1 MQDNDSRS
9 GPDRT
14 VSAVRFTHSSG
25 ATHAAKAGVA
35 VWRRVRVAAEW
46 VAIWVIRRRRT
57 PMAYDLLIKNGLIVD
72 GSGMP
77 SFRGDVG
84 VKDGKIVE
92 IGKLS
97 GPAAKTIDAAGR
109 AVAPGFIDNHCH
121 YDAQVTWDPL
131 CTFSPEHGATSV
143 IFGNCSLSLAPVRR
157 GTEERLAEFLSYVE
171 AIPMEVLKTVEFEWE
186 TVPQYME
193 HLDNHLGINVGN
205 LIGHS
210 AVRHYVM
217 GDDCQKA
224 GATEAQLKA
233 MQDVVRDGM
242 QAGAL
247 GLSVSREKGHFDPQ
261 GVHIPALWADEQE
274 IFALADVLR
283 DMATGTIQAGGGQYV
298 ELKDGMMRRLAE
310 ASGRTVVYNSLSHTM
325 RRPDEW
331 KIHMARIEE
340 TAALGIRAYPMC
352 SPNRITQDF
361 TMKNSQVFRG
371 LPTWHPILLMSDDE
385 KLRLYADPEIRAK
398 LHDEAVVNKPD
409 AAVGIS
415 KTWWKYIWVNDPV
428 LAKNKWMQF
437 KSIGEIAE
445 KEGKRVIDAF
455 LDLVVEEK
463 LETRFLQAEN
473 NIDDEALTKILT
485 HPNAVIG
492 LGDGGAHV
500 QFHGGYGYI
509 TRLLGEWVREKQ
521 VMSLEQAV
529 RRLTFDSASTF
540 GLYDRGL
547 LRPGLAADIV
557 IFDPATVK
565 CGKEEVVHDFPAGGW
580 RIKETS
586 EGVSHTIVNGQV
598 LLEDK
603 KHTGALP
610 GRVLRNTYYKANHA

>member
-1 MQDNDSRS
+1 VCAPPEALHSPQVLGLRRAIP
-9 GPDRT
+9 PDKEK
-14 VSAVRFTHSSG
+14 S
-25 ATHAAKAGVA
+25 
-35 VWRRVRVAAEW
+35 
-46 VAIWVIRRRRT
+46 
-57 PMAYDLLIKNGLIVD
+57 MAYDLLIKNGRVVD

-77 SFRGDVG
+77 AFRGDVG
-84 VKDGKIVE
+84 IKDGKIAE

-97 GPAAKTIDAAGR
+97 GPAAKTIDADGR
-109 AVAPGFIDNHCH
+109 AVSPGFIDNHCH

-143 IFGNCSLSLAPVRR
+143 IFGNCSLSLAPVRK

-186 TVPQYME
+186 TIPQYMDR
-193 HLDNHLGINVGN
+193 LDQHLGINVGN

-217 GDDCQKA
+217 GDDCQKP
-224 GATEAQLKA
+224 GATEAQVKA

-242 QAGAL
+242 RAGAL

-261 GVHIPALWADEQE
+261 GVLIPALWADENE

-283 DMATGTIQAGGGQYV
+283 DMSTGTIQAGGGQYV

-310 ASGRTVVYNSLSHTM
+310 ATGRTVVYNSLSQTM

-340 TAALGIRAYPMC
+340 TASMGIRAYPMC
-352 SPNRITQDF
+352 SPNRVTQDF
-361 TMKNSQVFRG
+361 TMKNTQVFRG
-371 LPTWHPILLMSDDE
+371 LPTWHPILLMSDAE

-398 LHDEAVVNKPD
+398 LHGEAVVNKPD
-409 AAVGIS
+409 SAVGIS
-415 KTWWKYIWVNDPV
+415 KTWWNYIWVNEPA
-428 LAKNKWMQF
+428 LEKNKWMQF
-437 KSIGEIAE
+437 KSIGQIAE
-445 KEGKRVIDAF
+445 AEGKRVIDAF

-473 NIDDEALTKILT
+473 NIDDEALSKILT

-509 TRLLGEWVREKQ
+509 TKLLGEWVREKQ

-547 LRPGLAADIV
+547 LRPGMAADIA

-586 EGVSHTIVNGQV
+586 EGVTHTIVNGQV

-610 GRVLRNTYYKANHA
+610 GRVLRNTYYKANHV

>member
-1 MQDNDSRS
+1 M
-9 GPDRT
+9 
-14 VSAVRFTHSSG
+14 A
-25 ATHAAKAGVA
+25 
-35 VWRRVRVAAEW
+35 
-46 VAIWVIRRRRT
+46 
-57 PMAYDLLIKNGLIVD
+57 MAYDLLIKNGLIVD

-77 SFRGDVG
+77 AFRGDVG
-84 VKDGKIVE
+84 VKDGKVAE
-92 IGKLS
+92 LGKLS
-97 GPAAKTIDAAGR
+97 GVADRTIDAGGQ

-131 CTFSPEHGATSV
+131 CTFSPEHGATTV
-143 IFGNCSLSLAPVRR
+143 IFGNCSLSLAPVRK
-157 GTEERLAEFLSYVE
+157 GGEERLAEFLSYVE
-171 AIPMEVLKTVEFEWE
+171 AIPMDVLKTIEFDWE
-186 TVPQYME
+186 SIPQYME
-193 HLDNHLGINVGN
+193 RLDRHLGINVGN
-205 LIGHS
+205 LIGHT

-217 GDDCQKA
+217 GDDCQKP
-224 GATEAQLKA
+224 GATEAQIKA

-242 QAGAL
+242 RAGAL

-261 GVHIPALWADEQE
+261 GVLIPALWADEQE

-283 DMATGTIQAGGGQYV
+283 ELGTGTIQAGGGQYV

-310 ASGRTVVYNSLSHTM
+310 ATGRTVVYNSLSQTM

-331 KIHMARIEE
+331 KIHMKRIEE

-352 SPNRITQDF
+352 SPNRVTQDF
-361 TMKNSQVFRG
+361 TMKNTQVFRG
-371 LPTWHPILLMSDDE
+371 LPTWHPILLMSDEE
-385 KLRLYADPEIRAK
+385 KLRLYADPEVRAK
-398 LHDEAVVNKPD
+398 LHEEAVVNKPD
-409 AAVGIS
+409 SAVGIS
-415 KTWWKYIWVNDPV
+415 KTWWNYIWVNEPA
-428 LAKNKWMQF
+428 LEKNKWMQF
-437 KSIGEIAE
+437 KSLGEIAE
-445 KEGKRVIDAF
+445 TQGKRVIDAF
-455 LDLVVEEK
+455 LDLVVEER

-500 QFHGGYGYI
+500 QFHGGYGYL
-509 TRLLGEWVREKQ
+509 TKLLGEWVREKR
-521 VMSLEQAV
+521 VMTLEQAV

-547 LRPGLAADIV
+547 LRPGMAADIV

-598 LLEDK
+598 LLENK
-603 KHTGALP
+603 RHTGALP
-610 GRVLRNTYYKANHA
+610 GKVLRNSYWHAQHG

>member
-1 MQDNDSRS
+1 
-9 GPDRT
+9 
-14 VSAVRFTHSSG
+14 
-25 ATHAAKAGVA
+25 
-35 VWRRVRVAAEW
+35 
-46 VAIWVIRRRRT
+46 
-57 PMAYDLLIKNGLIVD
+57 MAYDLLIKNGLVVD

-77 SFRGDVG
+77 AFRGDVG

-97 GPAAKTIDAAGR
+97 DVATKTIDAAGR
-109 AVAPGFIDNHCH
+109 AVSPGFIDNHCH

-131 CTFSPEHGATSV
+131 CTFSPEHGATTV
-143 IFGNCSLSLAPVRR
+143 IFGNCSLSLAPVRK

-171 AIPMEVLKTVEFEWE
+171 AIPMEILKTVEFEWE
-186 TVPQYME
+186 TIPQYME
-193 HLDNHLGINVGN
+193 HLDNHLGINIGN
-205 LIGHS
+205 LIGHT

-217 GDDCQKA
+217 GDDCQKP
-224 GATEAQLKA
+224 GATEAQVKA

-242 QAGAL
+242 AAGAL
-247 GLSVSREKGHFDPQ
+247 GLSISREKGHYDPQ
-261 GVHIPALWADEQE
+261 GVPIPALWADEAE
-274 IFALADVLR
+274 IFALGDVLR
-283 DMATGTIQAGGGQYV
+283 DMSTGTIQAGGGQYV
-298 ELKDGMMRRLAE
+298 ELKDGMIRRLAE
-310 ASGRTVVYNSLSHTM
+310 ATGRTVVYNSLSQNA

-331 KIHMARIEE
+331 KTHMARVEE

-352 SPNRITQDF
+352 TPNRITQDF
-361 TMKNSQVFRG
+361 TMKNCQVFRG
-371 LPTWHPILLMSDDE
+371 LKTWHPILLMSDAE

-409 AAVGIS
+409 SAVGFS
-415 KTWWKYIWVNDPV
+415 KTWWNYIWVNEPA
-428 LAKNKWMQF
+428 LEKNRWMQF
-437 KSIGEIAE
+437 KTIGEIAE
-445 KEGKRVIDAF
+445 KQQKRVIDAF

-473 NIDDEALTKILT
+473 NIDDAALTKILS

-509 TRLLGEWVREKQ
+509 TKLLGEWVREKR

-529 RRLTFDSASTF
+529 RRMTFDSASTF

-547 LRPGLAADIV
+547 LRPGMAADIA

-580 RIKETS
+580 RIKETA

-598 LLEDK
+598 LLEDG

-610 GRVLRNTYYKANHA
+610 GRVLRNTYWHANH

>member
-1 MQDNDSRS
+1 
-9 GPDRT
+9 
-14 VSAVRFTHSSG
+14 
-25 ATHAAKAGVA
+25 
-35 VWRRVRVAAEW
+35 
-46 VAIWVIRRRRT
+46 
-57 PMAYDLLIKNGLIVD
+57 MAYDLLIKNGRVVD

-77 SFRGDVG
+77 SFRADVG
-84 VKDGKIVE
+84 VKDGKIAQ

-97 GPAAKTIDAAGR
+97 GAATKTIDADGR

-171 AIPMEVLKTVEFEWE
+171 AIPMEVLKTVEFDWE
-186 TVPQYME
+186 TIPQYME
-193 HLDNHLGINVGN
+193 HLDHHLGINVGN

-217 GDDCQKA
+217 GDDCQKS
-224 GATEAQLKA
+224 GATEAQVKA

-242 QAGAL
+242 AAGAL

-261 GVHIPALWADEQE
+261 GKLIPALWADESE

-310 ASGRTVVYNSLSHTM
+310 ASGRTVVYNSLSQTM

-352 SPNRITQDF
+352 SPNRVTQDF
-361 TMKNSQVFRG
+361 TMKNTQVFRG

-398 LHDEAVVNKPD
+398 LHEEAVVNKPD
-409 AAVGIS
+409 SAVGIS
-415 KTWWKYIWVNDPV
+415 KTWWNYIWVNEPA
-428 LAKNKWMQF
+428 LEKNKWMQF
-437 KSIGEIAE
+437 KSIGQIAE

-473 NIDDEALTKILT
+473 NIDDEAVSKILT

-509 TRLLGEWVREKQ
+509 TKLLGEWVREKQ

-547 LRPGLAADIV
+547 LRPGLAADIA
-557 IFDPATVK
+557 IFNPDTVK
-565 CGKEEVVHDFPAGGW
+565 CGREEVVHDFPAGGW

-586 EGVSHTIVNGQV
+586 EGVTHTIVNGQV

-610 GRVLRNTYYKANHA
+610 GRVLRNTYWHANHR